1 MRTKRGR
8 FSTAPFYGEDKT
20 LGKRILGWFRRDA
33 VLTVSLCLAVLS
45 CLIEPPGPGYLNY
58 IDFNTLI
65 TLFCLM
71 LLVEG
76 LREEQFLQYVAA
88 RVLSRAGSVRGL
100 MVTLVFLCF
109 VGSMLITNDVALI
122 TFVPLG
128 MMMLEMASQR
138 KRLCFAVALMTV
150 AANLGSMFTPIG
162 NPQNLYLFSL
172 SGLSLPEFLGLTAPY
187 TAGAAL
193 LLLLCVRFGCG
204 YGTLS
209 ICLGEATPLRRGPV
223 CFYLALFLLCVAA
236 VGGMVPHVAL
246 LAVVTVLLLWKDR
259 RLFARIDYSLLCTF
273 VFFFIFVGN
282 IKQLE
287 GLQVWIRRAL
297 DGRDRLFGVV
307 LSQVISNVP
316 AAMLLSGYS
325 SDLRELIIGV
335 DLGGL
340 GTLIASMASLISYKQ
355 LVEQAPELRGLYLKL
370 FTLLNLGFLAVLLL
384 I

>member
-1 MRTKRGR
+1 M
-8 FSTAPFYGEDKT
+8 
-20 LGKRILGWFRRDA
+20 GKRILGWFRRDT
-33 VLTVSLCLAVLS
+33 VLTISLCLAVSS
-45 CLIEPPGPGYLNY
+45 CLIEPPGPGYLSY
-58 IDFNTLI
+58 IDCNTLI

-76 LREEQFLQYVAA
+76 LREEQFLQYAAA
-88 RVLSRAGSVRGL
+88 RVLSRVRTVRGL
-100 MVTLVFLCF
+100 LATLVFLCF

-138 KRLCFAVALMTV
+138 KRLCFAVALMTI

-187 TAGAAL
+187 TVGAAL

-204 YGTLS
+204 HGTLS
-209 ICLGEATPLRRGPV
+209 IRLGEAPPLRQGPV
-223 CFYLALFLLCVAA
+223 CFYLGLFLLCVAA
-236 VGGMVPHVAL
+236 VGGMVPHGVL
-246 LAVVTVLLLWKDR
+246 LAVVTALLLWKDR
-259 RLFARIDYSLLCTF
+259 RLFARIDYSLLFTF

-287 GLQVWIRRAL
+287 GLQVWIRGAL
-297 DGRDRLFGVV
+297 EGRDRLLGVV

-340 GTLIASMASLISYKQ
+340 GTLIASMASLISYKSI
-355 LVEQAPELRGLYLKL
+355 ARHYPERKGRYLAL
-370 FTLLNLGFLAVLLL
+370 FTAANLVFLAALLAFHRWMQGPGAGA
-384 I
+384 

>member
-187 TAGAAL
+187 TAARPCCSCCASASAADMERCPSAWERRRPSAGVRCAFIWPSFC
-193 LLLLCVRFGCG
+193 CVWRRW
-204 YGTLS
+204 
-209 ICLGEATPLRRGPV
+209 GEWYPMWP
-223 CFYLALFLLCVAA
+223 C
-236 VGGMVPHVAL
+236 
-246 LAVVTVLLLWKDR
+246 W
-259 RLFARIDYSLLCTF
+259 
-273 VFFFIFVGN
+273 
-282 IKQLE
+282 Q
-287 GLQVWIRRAL
+287 W
-297 DGRDRLFGVV
+297 
-307 LSQVISNVP
+307 
-316 AAMLLSGYS
+316 
-325 SDLRELIIGV
+325 
-335 DLGGL
+335 
-340 GTLIASMASLISYKQ
+340 
-355 LVEQAPELRGLYLKL
+355 
-370 FTLLNLGFLAVLLL
+370 
-384 I
+384 

>member
-8 FSTAPFYGEDKT
+8 FSAAPFYGEDET

-45 CLIEPPGPGYLNY
+45 CLIEPPGLGYLNY
-58 IDFNTLI
+58 IDFDTLI

-76 LREEQFLQYVAA
+76 LREEQFLQYAA
-88 RVLSRAGSVRGL
+88 NRVLSQVRTVRGL

-109 VGSMLITNDVALI
+109 VSSMLITNDVALI

-138 KRLCFAVALMTV
+138 KRLCFAVVLMTI

-187 TAGAAL
+187 TVGAAL

-204 YGTLS
+204 HGTLS
-209 ICLGEATPLRRGPV
+209 IRLGEAPPLRRGPV

-236 VGGMVPHVAL
+236 VGGMVPHVVL
-246 LAVVTVLLLWKDR
+246 LAVVTALLLWKDQ
-259 RLFARIDYSLLCTF
+259 RLFARIDYSLLFT
-273 VFFFIFVGN
+273 FVGN

-287 GLQVWIRRAL
+287 GLQVWIREAL
-297 DGRDRLFGVV
+297 AGRDRLFGVV

-355 LVEQAPELRGLYLKL
+355 LVEQDPELRGPYLKL
-370 FTLLNLGFLAVLLL
+370 FTLLNLGFLAVLFL

>member
-1 MRTKRGR
+1 M
-8 FSTAPFYGEDKT
+8 
-20 LGKRILGWFRRDA
+20 GKQILGWFRRDT
-33 VLTVSLCLAVLS
+33 VLTISLCLAVSS
-45 CLIEPPGPGYLNY
+45 CLIEPPGPSYLSY

-76 LREEQFLQYVAA
+76 LREEKFLQYAA
-88 RVLSRAGSVRGL
+88 NQVLSQVRTVRGL
-100 MVTLVFLCF
+100 MITLVFLCF

-128 MMMLEMASQR
+128 IMILEIAGQR
-138 KRLCFAVALMTV
+138 KRMCFTVALMTI

-162 NPQNLYLFSL
+162 NPQNLYLFSM
-172 SGLSLPEFLGLTAPY
+172 SGLSLPEFLHLTAPY
-187 TAGAAL
+187 TVGAAL

-204 YGTLS
+204 HGTLS
-209 ICLGEATPLRRGPV
+209 ICLGETPHLRRGPV

-236 VGGMVPHVAL
+236 VGGVVPHLVL
-246 LAVVTVLLLWKDR
+246 LGVVTILLMWKDR
-259 RLFARIDYSLLCTF
+259 RLFAQIDYSLLLTF

-282 IKQLE
+282 IKHLE
-287 GLQVWIRRAL
+287 SLQVWIRGAL
-297 DGRDRLFGVV
+297 EGRDRLLGVV

-355 LVEQAPELRGLYLKL
+355 LVEREPELRSPYLKL
-370 FTLLNLGFLAVLLL
+370 FTLLNLGFLAVLFL

>member
-1 MRTKRGR
+1 M
-8 FSTAPFYGEDKT
+8 
-20 LGKRILGWFRRDA
+20 GKRILGWFRRDT
-33 VLTVSLCLAVLS
+33 VLTISLCLAVSS
-45 CLIEPPGPGYLNY
+45 CLIEPPGPGYLSY
-58 IDFNTLI
+58 IDCNTLI

-76 LREEQFLQYVAA
+76 LREEQFLQYAA
-88 RVLSRAGSVRGL
+88 AQVLSRVRTVRGL
-100 MVTLVFLCF
+100 LATLVFLCF

-138 KRLCFAVALMTV
+138 KRLCFAVALMTI

-187 TAGAAL
+187 TVGAAL

-204 YGTLS
+204 HGTLS
-209 ICLGEATPLRRGPV
+209 IRRGEAPPLRQGPV
-223 CFYLALFLLCVAA
+223 CFYLGLFLLCVAA
-236 VGGMVPHVAL
+236 VGGMVPHGVL
-246 LAVVTVLLLWKDR
+246 LAVVTALLLWKDR
-259 RLFARIDYSLLCTF
+259 RLFARIDYSLLFTF

-287 GLQVWIRRAL
+287 G
-297 DGRDRLFGVV
+297 RDRLLGVV

-355 LVEQAPELRGLYLKL
+355 LVEREPELRSPYLKL
-370 FTLLNLGFLAVLLL
+370 FTLLNLGFLAVLFL

>member
-1 MRTKRGR
+1 MRRLVVKVLKNET
-8 FSTAPFYGEDKT
+8 
-20 LGKRILGWFRRDA
+20 ILVVA
-33 VLTVSLCLAVLS
+33 SILAVIS
-45 CLIEPPGPGYLNY
+45 CFIVPPDKEYAGYIHASTISQLI
-58 IDFNTLI
+58 
-65 TLFCLM
+65 CLM
-71 LLVEG
+71 LVVCG
-76 LREEQFLQYVAA
+76 FQRIGVF
-88 RVLSRAGSVRGL
+88 RIIGSRLLHHVSTARGL
-100 MVTLVFLCF
+100 VITLISLTYFS
-109 VGSMLITNDVALI
+109 GMLITNDVALI

-204 YGTLS
+204 HGTLS

-259 RLFARIDYSLLCTF
+259 RLFARIAYSLLCTF

>member
-8 FSTAPFYGEDKT
+8 FSAAPFYGEDET

-33 VLTVSLCLAVLS
+33 VLTISLCLAVLS
-45 CLIEPPGPGYLNY
+45 CLIEPPGLGYLSY

-76 LREEQFLQYVAA
+76 LREEQFLQYAA
-88 RVLSRAGSVRGL
+88 NRVLSQVRTVRGL

-128 MMMLEMASQR
+128 IMMLEMASQR
-138 KRLCFAVALMTV
+138 KRLCFAVALMTI

-187 TAGAAL
+187 TMGAAL

-204 YGTLS
+204 HGTLS
-209 ICLGEATPLRRGPV
+209 IRLGEAPPLRRGPV

-236 VGGMVPHVAL
+236 VGGMVPHVVL
-246 LAVVTVLLLWKDR
+246 LAVVAILLLWKDR
-259 RLFARIDYSLLCTF
+259 RLFARIDYSLLITF

-287 GLQVWIRRAL
+287 GLQVWIRGAL
-297 DGRDRLFGVV
+297 DGRDRLFGVL

-325 SDLRELIIGV
+325 GDLRELIIGV

-355 LVEQAPELRGLYLKL
+355 LVEREPELRGPYLKL
-370 FTLLNLGFLAVLLL
+370 FTLLNLGFLAVLFL